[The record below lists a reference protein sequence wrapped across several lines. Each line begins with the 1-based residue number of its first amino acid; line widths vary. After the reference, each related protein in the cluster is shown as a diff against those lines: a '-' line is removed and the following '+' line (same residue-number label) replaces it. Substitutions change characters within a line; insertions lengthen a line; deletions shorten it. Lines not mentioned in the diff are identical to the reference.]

1 MQYLAKVQKKAF
13 LGGAELQLL
22 AEQTS
27 DSTWTL
33 LAAERMVETT
43 RLLAFQEGNLVL
55 VEIDSLNQITSV
67 QDATAWVLGLVEH
80 YLTYG
85 VTPEALEQEIER
97 AERWRQSLTLKSQ
110 EVDRRA
116 LETAARRDEIQE
128 LERSLKQE
136 REELET
142 RWEALQQIQA
152 DAPPPAEG
160 SAALS
165 RLRQGRRTIESQV
178 GGAVAFLPDQ
188 IEARRRRWSPGL
200 GAVFNGDL
208 APDGQQ
214 IQTHDPF

>member
-1 MQYLAKVQKKAF
+1 MNSALPRMVQPVNSEALRSLMSGVLPMAVASGSDAGIVRDSLKAIGILDWF
-13 LGGAELQLL
+13 ETVITPVDVARGKPAP
-22 AEQTS
+22 
-27 DSTWTL
+27 DMFL

-80 YLTYG
+80 YLAYG

-160 SAALS
+160 
-165 RLRQGRRTIESQV
+165 
-178 GGAVAFLPDQ
+178 
-188 IEARRRRWSPGL
+188 
-200 GAVFNGDL
+200 
-208 APDGQQ
+208 
-214 IQTHDPF
+214 

>member
-13 LGGAELQLL
+13 LGGAELLLL

-27 DSTWTL
+27 ESTWTL
-33 LAAERMVETT
+33 LSSERLVETT

-55 VEIDSLNQITSV
+55 VELDNLNQIAAV
-67 QDATAWVLGLVEH
+67 QDATPWVLSLVEH
-80 YLTYG
+80 YLAYG

-136 REELET
+136 REELEI
-142 RWEALQQIQA
+142 RWQALEKLKQ
-152 DAPPPAEG
+152 EG
-160 SAALS
+160 
-165 RLRQGRRTIESQV
+165 E
-178 GGAVAFLPDQ
+178 
-188 IEARRRRWSPGL
+188 
-200 GAVFNGDL
+200 
-208 APDGQQ
+208 
-214 IQTHDPF
+214 

>member
-13 LGGAELQLL
+13 LGGAELLLL

-27 DSTWTL
+27 ESTWTRL
-33 LAAERMVETT
+33 SSERMVETT

-55 VEIDSLNQITSV
+55 VELDNLNQITAV
-67 QDATAWVLGLVEH
+67 QDATAWVLDLVEH
-80 YLTYG
+80 YLVYG

-142 RWEALQQIQA
+142 RWQALEKLRA
-152 DAPPPAEG
+152 EMPSPAEDEK
-160 SAALS
+160 
-165 RLRQGRRTIESQV
+165 T
-178 GGAVAFLPDQ
+178 
-188 IEARRRRWSPGL
+188 
-200 GAVFNGDL
+200 
-208 APDGQQ
+208 
-214 IQTHDPF
+214 

>member
-13 LGGAELQLL
+13 LGGAELLLL

-27 DSTWTL
+27 ESTWTL
-33 LAAERMVETT
+33 LSTERIVETT

-55 VEIDSLNQITSV
+55 VELDNLNQIVSV
-67 QDATAWVLGLVEH
+67 QDATSWVLDLVEH
-80 YLTYG
+80 YLAYG

-142 RWEALQQIQA
+142 RWQTLEQLK
-152 DAPPPAEG
+152 AEG
-160 SAALS
+160 
-165 RLRQGRRTIESQV
+165 R
-178 GGAVAFLPDQ
+178 AVD
-188 IEARRRRWSPGL
+188 EGMRG
-200 GAVFNGDL
+200 
-208 APDGQQ
+208 
-214 IQTHDPF
+214 

>member
-13 LGGAELQLL
+13 LGGAELLLL

-27 DSTWTL
+27 ESTWAL
-33 LAAERMVETT
+33 LSSERIVETT

-55 VEIDSLNQITSV
+55 VELDNLNQIVSV
-67 QDATAWVLGLVEH
+67 QDATPWVLSLVEH
-80 YLTYG
+80 YLVYG

-136 REELET
+136 REELEI
-142 RWEALQQIQA
+142 RWQALERMKE
-152 DAPPPAEG
+152 EG
-160 SAALS
+160 
-165 RLRQGRRTIESQV
+165 G
-178 GGAVAFLPDQ
+178 
-188 IEARRRRWSPGL
+188 
-200 GAVFNGDL
+200 
-208 APDGQQ
+208 
-214 IQTHDPF
+214 

>member
-13 LGGAELQLL
+13 LGGAELVLL

-27 DSTWTL
+27 ESTWTQL
-33 LAAERMVETT
+33 SSERMVETT

-55 VEIDSLNQITSV
+55 VELDNLNQITAV
-67 QDATAWVLGLVEH
+67 QDATPWVLGLVEH
-80 YLTYG
+80 YLSHG

-136 REELET
+136 REELEV
-142 RWEALQQIQA
+142 RWQALERLKE
-152 DAPPPAEG
+152 EG
-160 SAALS
+160 
-165 RLRQGRRTIESQV
+165 E
-178 GGAVAFLPDQ
+178 
-188 IEARRRRWSPGL
+188 
-200 GAVFNGDL
+200 
-208 APDGQQ
+208 
-214 IQTHDPF
+214 

>member
-13 LGGAELQLL
+13 LGGAELSLL
-22 AEQTS
+22 VEQTS
-27 DSTWTL
+27 ESTWAL
-33 LAAERMVETT
+33 LPSERIVETT

-55 VEIDSLNQITSV
+55 VELDSLNQIVAV

-80 YLTYG
+80 YLAYG

-142 RWEALQQIQA
+142 RWQALQQIQA
-152 DAPPPAEG
+152 EG
-160 SAALS
+160 QP
-165 RLRQGRRTIESQV
+165 REGE
-178 GGAVAFLPDQ
+178 
-188 IEARRRRWSPGL
+188 
-200 GAVFNGDL
+200 
-208 APDGQQ
+208 
-214 IQTHDPF
+214 

>member
-13 LGGAELQLL
+13 LGGAELLLL

-27 DSTWTL
+27 ESTWTPL
-33 LAAERMVETT
+33 SSERMVETT

-55 VEIDSLNQITSV
+55 VELDNLNQIAAV
-67 QDATAWVLGLVEH
+67 QDATPWVLGLVKH
-80 YLTYG
+80 YLAYG

-136 REELET
+136 REELEI
-142 RWEALQQIQA
+142 RWQALEKLKQ
-152 DAPPPAEG
+152 EG
-160 SAALS
+160 
-165 RLRQGRRTIESQV
+165 E
-178 GGAVAFLPDQ
+178 
-188 IEARRRRWSPGL
+188 
-200 GAVFNGDL
+200 
-208 APDGQQ
+208 
-214 IQTHDPF
+214 

>member
-13 LGGAELQLL
+13 LGGAELTLL

-27 DSTWTL
+27 ESTWIL
-33 LAAERMVETT
+33 LPSERIVETT

-55 VEIDSLNQITSV
+55 VELDNLNQITTV
-67 QDATAWVLGLVEH
+67 QDATPWVLHLVEH
-80 YLTYG
+80 YLAYG

-136 REELET
+136 REELEI
-142 RWEALQQIQA
+142 RWQALEQMK
-152 DAPPPAEG
+152 AEG
-160 SAALS
+160 
-165 RLRQGRRTIESQV
+165 G
-178 GGAVAFLPDQ
+178 VA
-188 IEARRRRWSPGL
+188 EE
-200 GAVFNGDL
+200 
-208 APDGQQ
+208 
-214 IQTHDPF
+214 